1 MKPGSGHASF
11 LTIPR
16 DYFFPFGD
24 HLGTTVF
31 TVVYY
36 FFTQR
41 NSPLLISIGL
51 LAEPVSLLNTDR
63 F

>member
-36 FFTQR
+36 FFTP
-41 NSPLLISIGL
+41 NFKVNYKGIAHFWFPL
-51 LAEPVSLLNTDR
+51 A